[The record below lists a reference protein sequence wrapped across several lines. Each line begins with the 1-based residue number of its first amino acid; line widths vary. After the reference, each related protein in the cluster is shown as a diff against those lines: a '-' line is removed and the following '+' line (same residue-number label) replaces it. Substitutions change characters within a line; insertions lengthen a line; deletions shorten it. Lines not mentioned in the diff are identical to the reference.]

1 MMHKIQTTEEAFMS
15 MAKRNEALIYR
26 VCLSFT
32 RQRHDEVQDLKQEI
46 LCNLWRGYG
55 GFRQGSSEA
64 TWIYKVALNTGLQ
77 YYRKLPKSP
86 FTTQLTTEMA
96 ETFVDEDDQKE
107 LARMYE
113 LIHQLDEDEQ
123 KLVFMYLDDAS
134 GKEMAQVLGISE
146 ANIRTRLHRIKE
158 KLKKMVHDGKE

>member
-1 MMHKIQTTEEAFMS
+1 MHKIQTTEEAFMS

-55 GFRQGSSEA
+55 GFRQESSEA

-77 YYRKLPKSP
+77 YYRKLQKSP

-123 KLVFMYLDDAS
+123 KTAKELAEKRYLLAKDI
-134 GKEMAQVLGISE
+134 E
-146 ANIRTRLHRIKE
+146 RIKE
-158 KLKKMVHDGKE
+158 RMQKTGRQERFF